1 MFLSVGKFRVRSPD
15 EVTDMHSPTGSSVGT
30 AITHALDAPHFRGED
45 FLDHRVAKPLSEKW
59 PALEPDI

>member
-30 AITHALDAPHFRGED
+30 AITHALGAPHFRAED
-45 FLDHRVAKPLSEKW
+45 FLDHRIAKPLPVKS
-59 PALEPDI
+59 PALKPDN